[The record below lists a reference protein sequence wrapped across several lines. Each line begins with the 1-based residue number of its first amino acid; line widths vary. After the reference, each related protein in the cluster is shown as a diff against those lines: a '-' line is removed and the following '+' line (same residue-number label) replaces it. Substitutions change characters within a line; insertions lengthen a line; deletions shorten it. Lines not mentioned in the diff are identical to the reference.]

1 MNTTFTAFL
10 IILSSLKKSSKILIT
25 TIKLLFYTFNKNSP
39 RFLRELL
46 IAVPC
51 RINYSGKNWDSILK
65 TLANENGYQEIE
77 VRNRMQIVDDL
88 FAFATA
94 DILAY
99 SFVLDAIM
107 YLQYENDY
115 LPWGIALSY
124 LRDIRSYLMRTEL
137 FEPFQVSSN
146 LLYRVSSFLIEQH
159 NYLHL
164 F

>member
-1 MNTTFTAFL
+1 M
-10 IILSSLKKSSKILIT
+10 
-25 TIKLLFYTFNKNSP
+25 
-39 RFLRELL
+39 
-46 IAVPC
+46 
-51 RINYSGKNWDSILK
+51 K

-88 FAFATA
+88 FAFAAA

-107 YLQYENDY
+107 YLQNENDF

-137 FEPFQVSSN
+137 LEPFQVSLN
-146 LLYRVSSFLIEQH
+146 LLYRVSSFS
-159 NYLHL
+159 Y
-164 F
+164 